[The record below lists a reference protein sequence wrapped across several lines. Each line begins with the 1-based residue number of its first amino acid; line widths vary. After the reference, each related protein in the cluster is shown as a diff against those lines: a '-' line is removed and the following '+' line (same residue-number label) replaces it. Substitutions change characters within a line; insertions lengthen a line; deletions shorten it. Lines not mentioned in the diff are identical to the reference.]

1 MQKCA
6 AYIKSRLNFVK
17 EYDIMLNIA
26 TKGGELMYRY
36 KIEELKKWKESPTR
50 KPMII
55 RGARQVGKTWLMK
68 EFGKEFYEKCAYIN
82 FDDNSRMNKLFEEDF
97 DLDRIIQGLKIE
109 SGVNIEPENTLII
122 FDEIQETPKALKAL
136 KYFCENAREYH
147 IISAGSLLGVAI
159 HEGTSFP
166 VGKVD
171 FMDLTPL
178 SFFEFLEAL
187 GENELL
193 KLLKNN
199 DFPMIEVFD
208 TKIKEYLKLYYY
220 VGGMP
225 EVVNAY
231 ATNKDL
237 KEVRKIQKELLA
249 AYEQDFSKHAPS
261 NIVPRIR
268 QLWNNIPTQL
278 AKENKKFIYGLIK
291 EGARAREYEIALSWL
306 IDCGIVYQ
314 MNRVNNCKVPLS
326 AYQDFNA
333 FKLYLL
339 DVGLLA
345 AMAEIDEKTLLDG
358 NEIFVEFKGSLT
370 EQYVLCQLK
379 QCTDLNVFYWTADTG
394 TAEIDFITQ
403 IRGKNVPIEV
413 KASENLQAKSLKTFV
428 QKYNTEINVRTS
440 MSNYRK
446 EDWLINVPLYS
457 IGNIEEITKM

>member
-1 MQKCA
+1 
-6 AYIKSRLNFVK
+6 
-17 EYDIMLNIA
+17 
-26 TKGGELMYRY
+26 MYRE
-36 KIEELKKWKESPTR
+36 KIEELKKWKNSESR
-50 KPMII
+50 KPLII

-68 EFGKEFYEKCAYIN
+68 EFGEKYYQKCAYIN

-97 DLDRIIQGLKIE
+97 DIDRIIQGLKIE
-109 SGVNIEPENTLII
+109 SGVNIEAENTLII
-122 FDEIQETPKALKAL
+122 LDEIQETPKALKAL

-171 FMDLTPL
+171 FLDLTPL

-199 DFPMIEVFD
+199 DFDMITVFE
-208 TKIKEYLKLYYY
+208 TKLKEYLKIYYY

-231 ATNKDL
+231 IEHKDL
-237 KEVRKIQKELLA
+237 NETRKIQKKLLD
-249 AYEQDFSKHAPS
+249 AYEQDFSKHAPT
-261 NIVPRIR
+261 NVVPRIR

-278 AKENKKFIYGLIK
+278 AKENKKFIYGLIR

-306 IDCGIVYQ
+306 IDCGLIYQ
-314 MNRVNNCKVPLS
+314 VNRVNTAKIPLS

-339 DVGLLA
+339 DVGLLT
-345 AMAEIDEKTLLDG
+345 AMAGVDAKTLLEG
-358 NEIFVEFKGSLT
+358 NEVFQEFKGSLT
-370 EQYVLCQLK
+370 EQYVLCQIK
-379 QCTDLNVFYWTADTG
+379 ECTNLDTFYWSSDTG
-394 TAEIDFITQ
+394 SAEIDFITQ
-403 IRGKNVPIEV
+403 IDGNNVPIEV
-413 KASENLQAKSLKTFV
+413 KANENLQSKSLKSFV
-428 QKYNTEINVRTS
+428 QKYNTKINIRTS
-440 MSNYRK
+440 MSSYRK
-446 EDWLINVPLYS
+446 EEWLINIPLYS
-457 IGNIEEITKM
+457 IGNIEKIIAN

>member
-1 MQKCA
+1 
-6 AYIKSRLNFVK
+6 
-17 EYDIMLNIA
+17 
-26 TKGGELMYRY
+26 MYRE
-36 KIEELKKWKESPTR
+36 KIEELKKWKNSESR
-50 KPMII
+50 KPLII

-68 EFGKEFYEKCAYIN
+68 EFGEKYYQKCAYIN

-97 DLDRIIQGLKIE
+97 DIDRIIQGLKIE
-109 SGVNIEPENTLII
+109 SGVNIEAENTLII
-122 FDEIQETPKALKAL
+122 LDEIQETPKALKAL

-171 FMDLTPL
+171 FLDLTPL

-193 KLLKNN
+193 KLLKSN
-199 DFPMIEVFD
+199 DFDMITVFE
-208 TKIKEYLKLYYY
+208 TKLKEYLKIYYY

-231 ATNKDL
+231 IENKDL
-237 KEVRKIQKELLA
+237 NETREIQKKLLD
-249 AYEQDFSKHAPS
+249 AYEQDFSKHAPT
-261 NIVPRIR
+261 NVVPRIR

-278 AKENKKFIYGLIK
+278 AKENKKFIYGLIR

-306 IDCGIVYQ
+306 IDCGLIYQ
-314 MNRVNNCKVPLS
+314 VNRVNTAKIPLS

-339 DVGLLA
+339 DVGLLT
-345 AMAEIDEKTLLDG
+345 AMAGMDAKTLLEG
-358 NEIFVEFKGSLT
+358 NEVFQEFKGSLT
-370 EQYVLCQLK
+370 EQYVLCQIK
-379 QCTDLNVFYWTADTG
+379 ECTNLDTFYWSSDTG

-403 IRGKNVPIEV
+403 IDGNNVPIEV
-413 KASENLQAKSLKTFV
+413 KANENLQSKSLKSFV
-428 QKYNTEINVRTS
+428 QKYNTKINIRTS
-440 MSNYRK
+440 MSSYRK
-446 EDWLINVPLYS
+446 EEWLINIPLYS
-457 IGNIEEITKM
+457 IGNIEKIIAN

>member
-1 MQKCA
+1 
-6 AYIKSRLNFVK
+6 
-17 EYDIMLNIA
+17 
-26 TKGGELMYRY
+26 MYRY

-314 MNRVNNCKVPLS
+314 INRVNNCKVPLS